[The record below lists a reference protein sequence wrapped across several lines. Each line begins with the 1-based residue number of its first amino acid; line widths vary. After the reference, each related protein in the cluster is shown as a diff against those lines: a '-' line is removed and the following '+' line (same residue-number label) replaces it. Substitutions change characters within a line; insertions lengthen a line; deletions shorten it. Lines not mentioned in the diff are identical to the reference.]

1 MTSEG
6 FRDYIEG
13 KFRVDLAEQ
22 RLVSLEALHR
32 LGIPGPEKCEHHH
45 VPHARGVPLD
55 PRIRISD
62 REDPF
67 WAAWYV
73 TSLLHQAV
81 HRYASDQEHVW
92 LDRVGAHPLPMV
104 AKGLGC
110 WMVAKPTFLLG
121 KLREDMSM
129 TMAACEYIRDKASV
143 ILEDSQIA
151 PGELSVH
158 VLADRDFDLRHPV
171 ERLVGNSIIQW
182 QITPV

>member
-1 MTSEG
+1 MTSDA

-22 RLVSLEALHR
+22 RLASLEAFHR

-45 VPHARGVPLD
+45 VPHSRLVPLD
-55 PRIRISD
+55 PRIPISG
-62 REDPF
+62 RQEVF

-92 LDRVGAHPLPMV
+92 LDRFGAHPLPMV
-104 AKGLGC
+104 AAGLGC
-110 WMVAKPTFLLG
+110 WKAAKPAFLLDR
-121 KLREDMSM
+121 LREDTSV
-129 TMAACEYIRDKASV
+129 TTAACEYIRDKAPK
-143 ILEDSQIA
+143 ILEDAQIA
-151 PGELSVH
+151 PGALSLH
-158 VLADRDFDLRHPV
+158 LLADRDFDLRHPV